1 MKCGCGKEI
10 VDISLSFKKGENYY
24 HNELCFLE
32 SIKKDYNK
40 RINDMLQY
48 YYSFNNKNNVVPIQY
63 YFMFNKLKKELN
75 NEKYVMFFLYNSRD
89 NIYEINC
96 RYQYCSNNTRMYKVW
111 EYLRDN
117 IYLMLPNFYIK
128 EQEIINLPN
137 DNEVRIKKRH
147 KNKLLED

>member
-1 MKCGCGKEI
+1 M
-10 VDISLSFKKGENYY
+10 S
-24 HNELCFLE
+24 CFLE

-48 YYSFNNKNNVVPIQY
+48 YYSFNNKNNVVPKQY
-63 YFMFNKLKKELN
+63 YLMFNKLKKELN
-75 NEKYVMFFLYNSRD
+75 NEKYVMYFLYNSRD

-96 RYQYCSNNTRMYKVW
+96 RYQHCSNNTRMYKVW

-117 IYLMLPNFYIK
+117 IYLMLPYFYIK

-137 DNEVRIKKRH
+137 DNE
-147 KNKLLED
+147 LG